1 MFKGLLAAAT
11 LAACA
16 LPGGAAEAAQVLRF
30 QDSNCSTSNCII
42 SQSFGD
48 NVGVDV
54 SYRSLIAS
62 SGVTHNDF
70 LKYWGPGYGDL
81 PGVAW
86 GGANRVDTASE
97 VKLTAAAGYKISLID
112 FDFATYAGRSVTTP
126 FTVLDLSGNVLTT
139 FIGNTAWPKHGHATI
154 NTDYLDGVILRWGP
168 DGYEV
173 GVNNLQFD
181 VKQIA
186 GAVPEPGAWAL
197 MITGFAG
204 VGAVLRRRRATA
216 FSATLR
222 AAG

>member
-1 MFKGLLAAAT
+1 MQRFKGLLAAAT
-11 LAACA
+11 VAACA
-16 LPGGAAEAAQVLRF
+16 LTGGAAQAAQVLRF
-30 QDSNCSTSNCII
+30 QNSNCSTSDCII

-48 NVGVDV
+48 SVGVDV

-86 GGANRVDTASE
+86 GGRVDTASE
-97 VKLTAAAGYKISLID
+97 VKLTAAAGYKVSLID
-112 FDFATYAGRSVTTP
+112 FDFATYAGRSVTAP
-126 FTVLDLSGNVLTT
+126 FTVLDLAGNVLQT
-139 FIGNTAWPKHGHATI
+139 FRAGTSWPTHAHATI

-181 VKQIA
+181 VKQVA

-204 VGAVLRRRRATA
+204 VGAVLRRRRAA
-216 FSATLR
+216 VFSATFQ